1 MAEINKKN
9 PMATS
14 HFTDTGQI
22 RIQELPGAVP
32 YGETALPISPT
43 EVGFDDQLRSDLSMM
58 KEANLNREE
67 SEQFI
72 ATRGLIGRWNLAEV
86 MLRAWVEPIKWKG
99 SDQMRSH
106 LGIPLVAEEFYSIHS
121 VVNQTLFG
129 GYQSF
134 KIDATSG
141 TPLACAEAQQAI
153 INAQLK
159 TCGYKG
165 VSCKTEMREITYD
178 GLFYGF
184 GVAHYGWSKLSKP
197 IIKKVQ
203 KQHPQ
208 TMVVNGNVV
217 NVPQFDEDDVEDKVV
232 GTLEINM
239 PKLEHVPIRRA
250 RYAPDLRRGDPRCAE
265 WFGRILYCTGYD
277 LDAQRKVKGWKIPS
291 REELVKLST
300 PQMQSMAATNPL
312 ETLGSNT
319 GNPVFQQTTTPQKAY
334 PENYTERTA
343 HDPLM
348 RKFELFDYWTGSRHC
363 IILGKELCILND
375 THKFGRPPFLG
386 FCFRNAPD
394 SAHGYGIAF
403 WLTDFQRICQGIIN
417 AFLDDMN
424 LNLMGT
430 YTAPAGTNNTAQ
442 AQWIFPGKVFKH
454 DPNGEFKPLTRNA
467 ISANEPLQVI
477 AQMKQWAAA
486 VAGAGPST
494 LGGNTGSAGAM
505 RTPGGVEAVTSGEN
519 VKLQDLVDVI
529 SEQIY
534 IPFLEYCVEENQKL
548 KPSQVRTM
556 LSDALGLAFQA
567 TPLDII
573 NGTYRVDISA
583 GARLA
588 SREALNKTIGILQ
601 TLIQSPG
608 TVENLGVQAMKIDFN
623 GMMTMLFDAFGGPYK
638 EKIIVPMN
646 DDDKARMAAN
656 TQQAAMQGKLGIV
669 KAQGEVKKDVD
680 NNQSENRMLLETGK
694 HTLKAQGVDH
704 QASVDAASAKAE
716 AATPEAQGLDR
727 AAKGAFAKMDSSA
740 F

>member
-1 MAEINKKN
+1 
-9 PMATS
+9 
-14 HFTDTGQI
+14 
-22 RIQELPGAVP
+22 
-32 YGETALPISPT
+32 
-43 EVGFDDQLRSDLSMM
+43 
-58 KEANLNREE
+58 
-67 SEQFI
+67 
-72 ATRGLIGRWNLAEV
+72 
-86 MLRAWVEPIKWKG
+86 
-99 SDQMRSH
+99 
-106 LGIPLVAEEFYSIHS
+106 
-121 VVNQTLFG
+121 
-129 GYQSF
+129 
-134 KIDATSG
+134 
-141 TPLACAEAQQAI
+141 
-153 INAQLK
+153 
-159 TCGYKG
+159 
-165 VSCKTEMREITYD
+165 
-178 GLFYGF
+178 
-184 GVAHYGWSKLSKP
+184 
-197 IIKKVQ
+197 
-203 KQHPQ
+203 
-208 TMVVNGNVV
+208 
-217 NVPQFDEDDVEDKVV
+217 
-232 GTLEINM
+232 
-239 PKLEHVPIRRA
+239 
-250 RYAPDLRRGDPRCAE
+250 
-265 WFGRILYCTGYD
+265 
-277 LDAQRKVKGWKIPS
+277 
-291 REELVKLST
+291 
-300 PQMQSMAATNPL
+300 
-312 ETLGSNT
+312 
-319 GNPVFQQTTTPQKAY
+319 
-334 PENYTERTA
+334 
-343 HDPLM
+343 
-348 RKFELFDYWTGSRHC
+348 
-363 IILGKELCILND
+363 
-375 THKFGRPPFLG
+375 
-386 FCFRNAPD
+386 
-394 SAHGYGIAF
+394 
-403 WLTDFQRICQGIIN
+403 
-417 AFLDDMN
+417 
-424 LNLMGT
+424 
-430 YTAPAGTNNTAQ
+430 
-442 AQWIFPGKVFKH
+442 
-454 DPNGEFKPLTRNA
+454 
-467 ISANEPLQVI
+467 
-477 AQMKQWAAA
+477 
-486 VAGAGPST
+486 
-494 LGGNTGSAGAM
+494 M